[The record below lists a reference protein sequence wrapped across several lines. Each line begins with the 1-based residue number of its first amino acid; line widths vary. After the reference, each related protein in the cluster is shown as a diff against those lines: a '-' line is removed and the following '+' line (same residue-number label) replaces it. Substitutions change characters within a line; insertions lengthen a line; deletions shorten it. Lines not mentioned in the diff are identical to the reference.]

1 MFQGEH
7 GALGWVID
15 GNFPQGLSVEAWAGC
30 GKSCRCGVGP
40 QGVTGK
46 GGAGYKTQR
55 EASGEDLHPGMCPS
69 TEGHMPPGDPEDEE
83 PQRSPWPPCPGCP
96 WSPAATSL
104 TKPSETPKTSELLTL
119 PPRPA
124 SKGGG
129 GQAGTS

>member
-15 GNFPQGLSVEAWAGC
+15 GNFPQGLSVEAWAEC

-55 EASGEDLHPGMCPS
+55 EASGEDLHPGKDTCHLVTQRM
-69 TEGHMPPGDPEDEE
+69 
-83 PQRSPWPPCPGCP
+83 RSPREAPGLP
-96 WSPAATSL
+96 VPFAL
-104 TKPSETPKTSELLTL
+104 GPL
-119 PPRPA
+119 PPPP
-124 SKGGG
+124 
-129 GQAGTS
+129 